1 MTCFPKI
8 NANILHVV
16 SGLPNDGGGPSI
28 VIPLTVLSENK
39 QCGIS
44 SLLLCLYSKHPAT
57 GYEYPV
63 SDLIEKGLVYFLRS
77 FAYFRFSPS
86 LISIL
91 LFAKYDALH
100 IHGSWHTLHFSA
112 FICLLRRKRYIIT
125 PHGSLVHGHLI
136 KNRFVISLV
145 VSYRKVRLYFAH
157 SVRLLSN
164 LELEEILNYI
174 EISQCKIYS

>member
-91 LFAKYDALH
+91 LCSMMPYSR
-100 IHGSWHTLHFSA
+100 ILHFHI
-112 FICLLRRKRYIIT
+112 FVCLYCLLRRKRHIIT
-125 PHGSLVHGHLI
+125 PHGSLVQGHLI
-136 KNRFVISLV
+136 KNRFIKLACGILS
-145 VSYRKVRLYFAH
+145 KVRLC
-157 SVRLLSN
+157 LLT
-164 LELEEILNYI
+164 L
-174 EISQCKIYS
+174 

>member
-63 SDLIEKGLVYFLRS
+63 SDLIQKGLVYFLRS

-100 IHGSWHTLHFSA
+100 IRILAYFHIFV
-112 FICLLRRKRYIIT
+112 CLYLFVRRKRYIIT
-125 PHGSLVHGHLI
+125 PHGSWVQGHLF
-136 KNRFVISLV
+136 KYRFI
-145 VSYRKVRLYFAH
+145 
-157 SVRLLSN
+157 
-164 LELEEILNYI
+164 
-174 EISQCKIYS
+174 